1 MIVIFSDDEIDVL
14 VKKRKLLPQGWKTR
28 VRLTPKRGHMQGHL
42 ELTGIDSDEFRLIL
56 RQSTINQLDFSAI
69 LAVKVPQS
77 TRLFRLLRY
86 NGRSHEH
93 TNSIEGE
100 TFYDYHIHTSTAR
113 YQEIGAREDAYA
125 KVTDRYSDLYGALE
139 CLRSDGNLDTPP
151 DDQIRLFE

>member
-14 VKKRKLLPQGWKTR
+14 VKKRKLLPQGWKTPI
-28 VRLTPKRGHMQGHL
+28 RLTPKQGHMQRHL
-42 ELTGIDSDEFRLIL
+42 ELTGIDSDKFRLIL

-77 TRLFRLLRY
+77 TQLFRLLRY

-139 CLRSDGNLDTPP
+139 CLCIDGNLDTPP